1 MQRGAGTAQQGGEC
15 GRRWAGSWRT
25 VGAQQ
30 SPSPRPPLP
39 SRYPRHLT
47 DVVRTHPLKAQ
58 LSEINATMQ
67 EATYLASDLC
77 QAPSGSRSR
86 CSVSCPGRGTS
97 RVARPVPEG
106 RALGVPGVI
115 WQGPEPVCT
124 FIYTCVRVRMCVCV
138 VCAYVRACVPSTCVH
153 ACCVC
158 MHAHVHV
165 PAHVRSLLLSHPAR
179 SCRAPLITGT
189 APRKPA
195 GPSQLLELSRGFTE

>member
-1 MQRGAGTAQQGGEC
+1 MQRGAGTAQRGGEC

-97 RVARPVPEG
+97 RVAQPVPEG

-124 FIYTCVRVRMCVCV
+124 FIYTCVVCACVCV
-138 VCAYVRACVPSTCVH
+138 VCAYVCSMHVCACVLCVH
-153 ACCVC
+153 ACARAC
-158 MHAHVHV
+158 ART
-165 PAHVRSLLLSHPAR
+165 HVRSLLLSHPAR

>member
-1 MQRGAGTAQQGGEC
+1 MQRGAGTAQRGGEC

-30 SPSPRPPLP
+30 SPSPRLPLP
-39 SRYPRHLT
+39 SRYPQHLT

-86 CSVSCPGRGTS
+86 CSVSCPGRGPS

-115 WQGPEPVCT
+115 WQGPEPMCT
-124 FIYTCVRVRMCVCV
+124 FIYTCVRVRMCVCRV
-138 VCAYVRACVPSTCVH
+138 CIRAGVCSIHVCACVLCVH
-153 ACCVC
+153 ACARAC
-158 MHAHVHV
+158 ART
-165 PAHVRSLLLSHPAR
+165 HVRSLLLSHPAR

-195 GPSQLLELSRGFTE
+195 GPSQLLELSHGFTE

>member
-1 MQRGAGTAQQGGEC
+1 MQRGAGTAQRGGEC

-39 SRYPRHLT
+39 SRHPRHLT

-86 CSVSCPGRGTS
+86 CSVSCPGRGPS

-124 FIYTCVRVRMCVCV
+124 VIYTCVRVRMCVSCVHTCGRVFHPRVCMRV
-138 VCAYVRACVPSTCVH
+138 VCACMRTCMCPHTFVPYSSPTPP
-153 ACCVC
+153 
-158 MHAHVHV
+158 V
-165 PAHVRSLLLSHPAR
+165 PAE
-179 SCRAPLITGT
+179 
-189 APRKPA
+189 PR
-195 GPSQLLELSRGFTE
+195 